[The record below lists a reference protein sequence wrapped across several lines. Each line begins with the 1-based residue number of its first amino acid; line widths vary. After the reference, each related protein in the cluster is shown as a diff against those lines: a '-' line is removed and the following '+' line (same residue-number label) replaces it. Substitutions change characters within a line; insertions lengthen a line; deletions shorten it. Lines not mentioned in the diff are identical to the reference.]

1 MVLRRCRGEV
11 TRDQQPE
18 AFRYD
23 EAAPPSENPYF
34 AGSLYSRYDVPWRV
48 SAAVTQSPRCGKFVR
63 SDRLI
68 EISSTCASVP
78 DSSRT

>member
-1 MVLRRCRGEV
+1 MLRGTGTSMVLRRCRGEV

-48 SAAVTQSPRCGKFVR
+48 SAAVTIAAVR
-63 SDRLI
+63 EVHKVGYEMID
-68 EISSTCASVP
+68 
-78 DSSRT
+78 

>member
-34 AGSLYSRYDVPWRV
+34 AGSLYIRYDVPWRV
-48 SAAVTQSPRCGKFVR
+48 SAAVTQSPRCGKFTR

-68 EISSTCASVP
+68 
-78 DSSRT
+78 D